1 MLPNSYDL
9 SNYYFYSL
17 NLTLYIY
24 ITNYIHYLLY
34 LNHNLTKKMF
44 RKYRL
49 LLKSGQTKY

>member
-24 ITNYIHYLLY
+24 ITNYIHYVLY